1 VRYGGFSVPHNVA
14 DAIMEERGR
23 AHSRRRTDQAQ
34 RRPRGEKPGSGATDR
49 SVARE
54 IHDEGEKGERM
65 RGAILPGDERVEI
78 REFPVPEPGHGQV
91 LIRMKASGLCG
102 SDLRAIYHEH
112 KGPGAERCQNV
123 IACLEPTGQ
132 LEAVGPGVS
141 NFEAQGEGGSVTFE
155 PNPLLLHKQLTLH
168 GLWVCGI
175 FEMGQLLEHLARKQ
189 LHPEATMTPSFPL
202 SETKQAYETFDA
214 GKTGKVVISWEDE

>member
-1 VRYGGFSVPHNVA
+1 MQGV
-14 DAIMEERGR
+14 
-23 AHSRRRTDQAQ
+23 
-34 RRPRGEKPGSGATDR
+34 
-49 SVARE
+49 
-54 IHDEGEKGERM
+54 
-65 RGAILPGDERVEI
+65 ILPGHERVEI
-78 REFPVPEPGHGQV
+78 ERFGLPEPGHGQALV
-91 LIRMKASGLCG
+91 RMKASGLCG

-112 KGPGAERCQNV
+112 KGPGAERYQNV